1 MRVHLRPV
9 RAACLT
15 VIAIASVAL
24 AGNAH
29 AQEATISAEMQAR
42 GQALLQRLEDGKPI
56 DVVVYGDSITD
67 GDGTDGTHIYHRMF
81 LDALRYRFPD
91 CDIDALVSGNPGWT
105 SSDALRSYDWLIGG
119 LKPDLIVLQFGGNDR
134 GWGRPLRFF
143 RQDLARLLTRAS
155 TETDAFVIACLPP
168 WAEEIEDGRWA
179 LAAHDAAAE
188 AGVPVADFH
197 RAIREGPHD
206 FRGSFPYSS
215 HPGSF
220 THVVMAQELMRAFD
234 ASTGAPTLLAC
245 TLDRGV
251 ASTDEAGCLVG
262 ATITSIADAP
272 MAWSARLEFGREVR
286 ELQGTVAPGE
296 TVALAERFTIPE
308 GLPADRAYS
317 IPVRLWTRAGYAGSS
332 DVAWLTIAP
341 ALSAEGGETWHAL
354 DADALVM
361 RTHIWQGDDDLSGR
375 FRTALTDDALR
386 IDVEITDDEIT
397 VANLMNPSRGD
408 SVEIYLDLR
417 AREQQ
422 GRPIYSED
430 VLGLQIIPP
439 IEVGAQAQW
448 HNMHA
453 LPADLTDLRVTG
465 RLSVSGYRVTV
476 ELPLAAIEARRGEDW
491 GGIGLDVGVNDAD
504 GGYRKT
510 QMMWAGT
517 ADNYVNPACIAG
529 IYPGPLAEGFTR
541 RILQ

>member
-24 AGNAH
+24 AGTAH

-272 MAWSARLEFGREVR
+272 MAWSARLEFGRE
-286 ELQGTVAPGE
+286 
-296 TVALAERFTIPE
+296 
-308 GLPADRAYS
+308 
-317 IPVRLWTRAGYAGSS
+317 
-332 DVAWLTIAP
+332 
-341 ALSAEGGETWHAL
+341 LSL
-354 DADALVM
+354 I
-361 RTHIWQGDDDLSGR
+361 HI
-375 FRTALTDDALR
+375 
-386 IDVEITDDEIT
+386 
-397 VANLMNPSRGD
+397 
-408 SVEIYLDLR
+408 
-417 AREQQ
+417 
-422 GRPIYSED
+422 
-430 VLGLQIIPP
+430 
-439 IEVGAQAQW
+439 
-448 HNMHA
+448 
-453 LPADLTDLRVTG
+453 
-465 RLSVSGYRVTV
+465 
-476 ELPLAAIEARRGEDW
+476 
-491 GGIGLDVGVNDAD
+491 
-504 GGYRKT
+504 
-510 QMMWAGT
+510 
-517 ADNYVNPACIAG
+517 
-529 IYPGPLAEGFTR
+529 
-541 RILQ
+541 